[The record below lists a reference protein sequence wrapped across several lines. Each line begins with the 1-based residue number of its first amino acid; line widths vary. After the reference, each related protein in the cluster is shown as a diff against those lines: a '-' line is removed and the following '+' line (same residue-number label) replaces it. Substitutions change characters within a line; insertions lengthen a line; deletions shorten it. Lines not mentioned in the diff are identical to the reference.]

1 MKTKRIVITGGP
13 GSGKTTLVNELE
25 AKGFAC
31 LHEISRQIIL
41 EAQQQGIDQL
51 FLEDPLLF
59 SRKLMEG
66 RLAQFKE
73 AASRKEEI
81 LFYDRGLPDVTAYL
95 DYLGTSYP
103 DEFRESCST
112 YVYDAVFVLPPWPDI
127 YIQDN
132 ERYESYAEAEKIF
145 QHLVNGYSTYNYNV
159 HEVPIGEVSAR
170 IDHILKHLIGLH

>member
-1 MKTKRIVITGGP
+1 MKENPESKAFYERLKQQLKDDTSWPSPYMFKFIVP
-13 GSGKTTLVNELE
+13 ASLE

-103 DEFRESCST
+103 DEFRESCSS

-145 QHLVNGYSTYNYNV
+145 QHLVNGYSNNSIWTKKSN
-159 HEVPIGEVSAR
+159 R
-170 IDHILKHLIGLH
+170 